1 MYIDIYTFH
10 WLHFP
15 LFFFV
20 VTWLENLSPMVLI
33 FYFFPRK
40 FKPLFLSS
48 VMSQMKL
55 LLTLLDVNFNQK
67 VYSFPS
73 FLTCNPDI
81 KSSSHI
87 LIM

>member
-1 MYIDIYTFH
+1 MHIDINTFH

-15 LFFFV
+15 FFFFFV

-33 FYFFPRK
+33 FNFFPK
-40 FKPLFLSS
+40 IKPLFLSS

-67 VYSFPS
+67 VYSFHLS
-73 FLTCNPDI
+73 
-81 KSSSHI
+81 
-87 LIM
+87 